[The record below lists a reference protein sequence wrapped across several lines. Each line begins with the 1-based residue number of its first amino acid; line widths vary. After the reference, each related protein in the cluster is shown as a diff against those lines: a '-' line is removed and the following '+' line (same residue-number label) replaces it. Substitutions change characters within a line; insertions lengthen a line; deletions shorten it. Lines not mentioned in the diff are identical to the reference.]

1 MVLEEWVTLSRWVW
15 TLPAFAV
22 AGWLL
27 TVPRSQGLEDIEVRV
42 VLSEA
47 LEASGWCV
55 LLRTS

>member
-1 MVLEEWVTLSRWVW
+1 MTLSRWVW